1 MAMSSKG
8 RQRLSVLLCGLS
20 GTTCAVLMTAFVL
33 FYGAPYNPMW
43 WWVMAAILA
52 AATLLPLCLVPAIEW
67 VMAGYRGDRNG

>member
-1 MAMSSKG
+1 
-8 RQRLSVLLCGLS
+8 
-20 GTTCAVLMTAFVL
+20 MTAFVL